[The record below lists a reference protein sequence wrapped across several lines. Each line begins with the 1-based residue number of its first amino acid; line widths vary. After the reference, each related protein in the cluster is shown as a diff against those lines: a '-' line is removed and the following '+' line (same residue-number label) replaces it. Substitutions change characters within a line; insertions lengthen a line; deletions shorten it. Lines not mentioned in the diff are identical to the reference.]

1 MRKTFSPTRNICL
14 VGGGTD
20 SLCLSYYLQ
29 KKKVNIK
36 LLTVKKKCNL
46 INTRYYKSNIIEG
59 GMYYSFTLNNKND
72 SFFSLIKDL
81 NMEPQIVERN
91 KYSNN
96 ISYLS
101 ENGKFYKINKY
112 LFRICFFILK
122 DYFFRSSINVEKDE
136 RLSTFLLKNVD
147 KKLCENLIAPY
158 LHYHFGYSS
167 EHILMNSY
175 FPDFVKS
182 VHKNKSILKAIIS
195 SNKNHKNNEN
205 NENNENSNGSLKNKI
220 IFRFKDGNVSLTNK
234 LREYLNQ
241 CDNVQWIENTRNLKI
256 EQKGKTIKVNVG
268 RKSIK
273 CREIIFCL
281 NPFELRNL
289 LKKKNI
295 KIKNKNNMIKYLLK
309 FSSKKLII
317 TNVCYKNNV
326 FPFSHTLESLL
337 LIKNNPEHKLISL
350 LYDNNIF
357 PQFTQN
363 QTRIEN
369 LHQTLETRLR
379 FTASEQDSEKLK
391 LQIFAF
397 LKNVLKIKETPDL
410 VISEPHIVFPF
421 DEMADKNFKKLIQKK
436 NKKIKIFWDFAF
448 FKNMELCLS
457 RAKKFC
463 DDLEK
468 ERYKNRT

>member
-1 MRKTFSPTRNICL
+1 
-14 VGGGTD
+14 
-20 SLCLSYYLQ
+20 
-29 KKKVNIK
+29 
-36 LLTVKKKCNL
+36 
-46 INTRYYKSNIIEG
+46 
-59 GMYYSFTLNNKND
+59 
-72 SFFSLIKDL
+72 
-81 NMEPQIVERN
+81 
-91 KYSNN
+91 
-96 ISYLS
+96 
-101 ENGKFYKINKY
+101 
-112 LFRICFFILK
+112 
-122 DYFFRSSINVEKDE
+122 
-136 RLSTFLLKNVD
+136 
-147 KKLCENLIAPY
+147 
-158 LHYHFGYSS
+158 
-167 EHILMNSY
+167 
-175 FPDFVKS
+175 
-182 VHKNKSILKAIIS
+182 
-195 SNKNHKNNEN
+195 
-205 NENNENSNGSLKNKI
+205 
-220 IFRFKDGNVSLTNK
+220 
-234 LREYLNQ
+234 
-241 CDNVQWIENTRNLKI
+241 
-256 EQKGKTIKVNVG
+256 
-268 RKSIK
+268 
-273 CREIIFCL
+273 
-281 NPFELRNL
+281 
-289 LKKKNI
+289 
-295 KIKNKNNMIKYLLK
+295 MIKYLLN

-421 DEMADKNFKKLIQKK
+421 DEMADKIFKKLIQKK